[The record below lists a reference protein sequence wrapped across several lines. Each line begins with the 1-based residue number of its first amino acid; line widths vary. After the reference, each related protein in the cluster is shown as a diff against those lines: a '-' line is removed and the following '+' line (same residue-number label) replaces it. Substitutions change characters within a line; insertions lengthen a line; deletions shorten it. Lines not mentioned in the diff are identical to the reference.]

1 VSSRISRRTAVAIA
15 ILATAAVAL
24 LGAGSAL
31 AAKTPLVG
39 TFLVSPGKS
48 ATGKGGVAVTGSYFR
63 MIYPKGNTAKGPF
76 FLNANSKALD
86 KTYTLFVPGIDGGL
100 RTGSFQPMPSPAFA
114 PNGFSL
120 ANRIVQPLPFAGIN
134 FSLSDGPLDLQGN
147 QKVGPPEVFASG
159 TKLTGD
165 LRGFTASWNSIYFN
179 QGSPK
184 PEGKLVGSTQPVKG
198 TYDPQTRH
206 YTLEWVSLIVGGPF
220 NEFAGYWHFEGT
232 FKPQK

>member
-1 VSSRISRRTAVAIA
+1 MSHRSPRN
-15 ILATAAVAL
+15 TAAVLAVL
-24 LGAGSAL
+24 L
-31 AAKTPLVG
+31 AAVAALFAAASASAAKQELNG

-48 ATGKGGVAVTGSYFR
+48 VAGKSGVKVSGSYFR
-63 MIYPKGNTAKGPF
+63 MIYPKGSVTKGPF
-76 FLNANSKALD
+76 FLNSNSKAID

-100 RTGSFQPMPSPAFA
+100 RTGSFQPMPSPPFA

-134 FSLSDGPLDLQGN
+134 FSLSTGPTDLQGGK
-147 QKVGPPEVFASG
+147 KVGPPEIWASG

-184 PEGKLVGSTQPVKG
+184 PEGKLVGSTEPVTG
-198 TYDPQTRH
+198 TYDPKTRH
-206 YTLEWVSLIVGGPF
+206 YSIEWVSLIVGGPF

-232 FKPQK
+232 FKPKG